1 MGSFRL
7 CSWEAMG
14 ISLLDLKDALTL
26 KTPIIFFCV
35 LNSTV
40 ASCLRVSRCNFSS
53 TGITG
58 LGFDCGTVHSR
69 GHTL

>member
-7 CSWEAMG
+7 YSWEAMG
-14 ISLLDLKDALTL
+14 ISLLDLKNALTL

-40 ASCLRVSRCNFSS
+40 ASCLRVSRCNSSS
-53 TGITG
+53 TGIAG
-58 LGFDCGTVHSR
+58 LGFGCGAVHSC

>member
-1 MGSFRL
+1 MGGFRR

-14 ISLLDLKDALTL
+14 ISLLDLKDTLTL
-26 KTPIIFFCV
+26 KTPIFFFCL
-35 LNSTV
+35 LNCTV
-40 ASCLRVSRCNFSS
+40 ASCLHVSRCNSSS

-58 LGFDCGTVHSR
+58 FGFGCGTVHSH